1 MLSRSPLRH
10 AAWFLRGVD
19 ATLLWQAAEWRVQVR
34 KGEQR
39 MADLGDIKALTFDV
53 FGTVVDWRSGIIREG
68 EALGRARG
76 ITIDWARFADAWRGL
91 YQPMLSRV
99 RDGAMGWT
107 KLDDLHRA
115 SLDRLLVEFGI
126 TGLGEAEID
135 HFNRAWHR
143 LDPWPDAVAG
153 LTRLK
158 RRYILATLSNGN
170 VALLVNMAKRAG
182 LPWDALL
189 GAEPARHYK
198 PQPEAYLATAAFLG
212 LKPAQCL
219 MVAAHYHDL
228 LAARA
233 CGFRTAYVWRREEF
247 GSRPKDDLPAVH
259 ELDLVVEDFGAL
271 ADRLGIA

>member
-1 MLSRSPLRH
+1 
-10 AAWFLRGVD
+10 
-19 ATLLWQAAEWRVQVR
+19 
-34 KGEQR
+34 

-68 EALGRARG
+68 EALGRAKG
-76 ITIDWARFADAWRGL
+76 IAVDWARFADAWRGL
-91 YQPMLSRV
+91 YQPMLSKV
-99 RDGAMGWT
+99 RDGTMGWT

-115 SLDRLLVEFGI
+115 SLDRLLVEFGVG
-126 TGLGEAEID
+126 GLSEAEID
-135 HFNRAWHR
+135 HLNRAWHR

-182 LPWDALL
+182 LPWDAVL

-212 LKPAQCL
+212 LQPAQCL

-233 CGFRTAYVWRREEF
+233 CGCRTAYVWRRDEF
-247 GSRPKDDLPAVH
+247 VVRPKDDLPAVH

-271 ADRLGIA
+271 ADRLGVV